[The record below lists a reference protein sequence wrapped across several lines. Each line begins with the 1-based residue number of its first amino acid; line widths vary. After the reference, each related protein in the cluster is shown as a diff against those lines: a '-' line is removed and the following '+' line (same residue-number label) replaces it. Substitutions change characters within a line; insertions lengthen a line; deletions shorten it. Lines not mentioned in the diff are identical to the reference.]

1 MVLITAIF
9 FWITYT
15 SLPKTKD
22 ISRSIDNLSHLNNAL
37 KLINRND
44 FGNLEKP
51 KDSYKTYQ
59 KIDKELR
66 PLMHP
71 DSFYKMQ
78 PEHARDLVELKNLLD
93 TDNISREQTND
104 SSLLQMNPVLSEKY
118 QRQENIRI
126 KIEALYNSE
135 IQKLNFLNQEQ
146 TGTYKKIIK
155 LLIACFIIC
164 VILMAILCLILMKN
178 FVLRNSIEKQL
189 LSAKNKAQEVSHA
202 KTQLINSMSHE
213 LRNPV
218 NGIIGMAALL
228 MQTNLNSEQK
238 KFANNIHRSTVAL
251 LAVVNDV
258 IDFSKIESGTLKLE
272 NTPFVLK
279 DCIKEVFSIIGW
291 GIKEINLTYH
301 IDEKIPVLIIGDTS
315 RLRQV
320 LINLIGSAIKY
331 TAKGYIH
338 LSVTS
343 LADKADT
350 LTLEFQI
357 EDSGTTWTKNGT
369 EPAVPFQTQAFDY
382 TKANGYGLGLSIA
395 ARIVALMGGGIKVES
410 FADKGI
416 VFNFSIIVKKVAPDA
431 QIQLKTK
438 PFNNRPDTL
447 LSKKIPLKILVVDDH
462 EMNQL
467 LLSSILMMMGYN
479 CTIARNGSEAVA
491 RAIEEKYD
499 LIFMDIYMPVM
510 DGLEATRAIRHYYL
524 KENDPIIV
532 AITANALLEEK
543 ENGLQAGM
551 NDFVI
556 KPYQVADIQQT
567 IIKWGKPEPANHLD
581 SESNP

>member
-1 MVLITAIF
+1 MGG
-9 FWITYT
+9 
-15 SLPKTKD
+15 
-22 ISRSIDNLSHLNNAL
+22 
-37 KLINRND
+37 ND
-44 FGNLEKP
+44 YENLEKP
-51 KDSYKTYQ
+51 KDSFTTYQ

-66 PLMHP
+66 SLMHP

-93 TDNISREQTND
+93 FDTISLEQENNSGLPITNPF
-104 SSLLQMNPVLSEKY
+104 LNEKY

-135 IQKLNFLNQEQ
+135 IQKLNLLNQEQ

-155 LLIACFIIC
+155 ILIACF
-164 VILMAILCLILMKN
+164 VVCLILMVIFCLILIKN
-178 FVLRNSIEKQL
+178 FVLRNRIEKQL
-189 LSAKNKAQEVSHA
+189 SSAKNKAQEISHT

-218 NGIIGMAALL
+218 NGIIGMASLL
-228 MQTNLNSEQK
+228 MQTNLDDEQK
-238 KFANNIHRSTVAL
+238 KFASNIHRSTVAL

-272 NTPFVLK
+272 NAPFVLK

-291 GIKEINLTYH
+291 GVKEIKLTYN
-301 IDEKIPVLIIGDTS
+301 IDEKIPVLIIGDTT
-315 RLRQV
+315 RLRQI

-331 TAKGYIH
+331 TAKGHIH
-338 LSVTS
+338 LSVAKLT
-343 LADKADT
+343 DNMDT

-357 EDSGTTWTKNGT
+357 EDSGTTWTENGA
-369 EPAVPFQTQAFDY
+369 EPVMPFQTFDN
-382 TKANGYGLGLSIA
+382 TKTSGYGLGLSIA

-410 FADKGI
+410 LAGKGI
-416 VFNFSIIVKKVAPDA
+416 VFNFSIIAKQVAPDA
-431 QIQLKTK
+431 QIQVKTK
-438 PFNNRPDTL
+438 VFNERPDIK
-447 LSKKIPLKILVVDDH
+447 LSKKLPLRILVVDDH

-467 LLSSILMMMGYN
+467 LLSSILMMMGYT

-524 KENDPIIV
+524 KEDDPVII

-543 ENGLQAGM
+543 ENCLQAGM

-556 KPYQVADIQQT
+556 KPYQVADIQHT
-567 IIKWGKPEPANHLD
+567 IIKWGKPQPTSHCDEG
-581 SESNP
+581 SNL